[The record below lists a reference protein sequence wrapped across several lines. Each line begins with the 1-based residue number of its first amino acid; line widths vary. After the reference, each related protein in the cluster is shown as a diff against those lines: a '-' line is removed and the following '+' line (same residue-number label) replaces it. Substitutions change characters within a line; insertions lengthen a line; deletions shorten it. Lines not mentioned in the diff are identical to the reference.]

1 MATRGNTALESRPL
15 PKAECVPAVPR
26 PAAALRTDW
35 DLRMAAE
42 VGVVV
47 GALESEGCYLGA
59 SGEVVVGLLGVMG
72 TMADSGSWSC
82 WGTLCVGIE

>member
-1 MATRGNTALESRPL
+1 M
-15 PKAECVPAVPR
+15 PAVPR

-35 DLRMAAE
+35 DLRMAVE

-59 SGEVVVGLLGVMG
+59 SGEMIVNLLGVMG
-72 TMADSGSWSC
+72 PMADSGSWSC
-82 WGTLCVGIE
+82 WGTSSVGID